1 MNTLLSSTLSL
12 GVTILQRTAL
22 VAMCGL
28 AGWRLWTSMKSKPTL
43 FVSDEP
49 VESASPLPPPPSH
62 MSSSDAHDNGP
73 KRHKKKKKS
82 VQIDEVKNTLHRYT
96 PVRAK
101 FVSFHWKKK
110 WLVYY
115 HEFDPAGYD
124 TLHCRKTK
132 YIRDI
137 PDLDL
142 VDDDGDIGMD
152 EN

>member
-1 MNTLLSSTLSL
+1 MYALLSTTFSL
-12 GVTILQRTAL
+12 GVTILQRTAV

-28 AGWRLWTSMKSKPTL
+28 AGWRLWTSMKSQPTSVG
-43 FVSDEP
+43 FEP
-49 VESASPLPPPPSH
+49 FEPAASQ
-62 MSSSDAHDNGP
+62 SSSPCPMPSFDVHDNGP
-73 KRHKKKKKS
+73 QRPKKKKS
-82 VQIDEVKNTLHRYT
+82 VQFAEAKNTLHRYT

-101 FVSFHWKKK
+101 FVTFHWKKK
-110 WLVYY
+110 WVVFC
-115 HEFDPAGYD
+115 HEADPAGYV

-152 EN
+152 EY

>member
-1 MNTLLSSTLSL
+1 MNTLLSSTFSL

-43 FVSDEP
+43 VVSNDP
-49 VESASPLPPPPSH
+49 TTSTALLFPSPSH
-62 MSSSDAHDNGP
+62 MPSSDAHDNGL
-73 KRHKKKKKS
+73 KRHKKKKS
-82 VQIDEVKNTLHRYT
+82 VQIDEVKNTLHMYT

-110 WLVYY
+110 WLVYS